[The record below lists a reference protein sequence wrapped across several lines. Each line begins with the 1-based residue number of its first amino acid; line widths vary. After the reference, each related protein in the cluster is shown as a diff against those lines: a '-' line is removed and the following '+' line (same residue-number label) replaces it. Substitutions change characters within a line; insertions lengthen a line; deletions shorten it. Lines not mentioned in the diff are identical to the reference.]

1 MFIFIENF
9 IELIKYQNI
18 IIFLLLSF
26 IIGSIPFGLIIVKIS
41 GYGDIRKIGSG
52 NIGATNVLRTGNKF
66 IAALTLILDVL
77 KSFII
82 LYLAQI
88 IFKPILNE
96 SLLMTL
102 ILSLSLLSILGHM
115 FSPFL
120 LFKGG
125 KGIATA
131 AGILLFLSWPCALFT
146 LLIWLFFALVF
157 KISSLGALSASISAP
172 ILFWFISVTVKIG
185 LLPNNFNIHNIEIYI
200 VLIITAL
207 IWTKHIPNIKRIIN
221 GTETKYKNN

>member
-1 MFIFIENF
+1 MYLFIENF
-9 IELIKYQNI
+9 IELIQYQNI
-18 IIFLLLSF
+18 IIYLFIGF

-66 IAALTLILDVL
+66 IAVLTLIFDIS

-82 LYLAQI
+82 LYLAEI
-88 IFKPILNE
+88 LFKSMLNE
-96 SLLMTL
+96 ELLITL
-102 ILSLSLLSILGHM
+102 FLSLSLLSILGHM

-146 LLIWLFFALVF
+146 LLIWLFFALIF
-157 KISSLGALSASISAP
+157 KTSSLGGLSASITAP
-172 ILFWFISVTVKIG
+172 MLFWLLSKIVKVG
-185 LLPNNFNIHNIEIYI
+185 LIPDNFYIYNIEIYI
-200 VLIITAL
+200 VLIITTL
-207 IWTKHIPNIKRIIN
+207 IMAKHVPNIRRIIK
-221 GTETKYKNN
+221 GTESKI

>member
-1 MFIFIENF
+1 MYLFIENF
-9 IELIKYQNI
+9 IELIQYQNI
-18 IIFLLLSF
+18 IMYLFLGF

-66 IAALTLILDVL
+66 IAVLTLIFDIS

-82 LYLAQI
+82 LYLAEI
-88 IFKPILNE
+88 LFKSILNE
-96 SLLMTL
+96 ELLITL
-102 ILSLSLLSILGHM
+102 FLSLSLLSILGHM

-146 LLIWLFFALVF
+146 LLIWLFFALIF
-157 KISSLGALSASISAP
+157 KTSSLGGLSASITAP
-172 ILFWFISVTVKIG
+172 ILFWLLSKIVKVG
-185 LLPNNFNIHNIEIYI
+185 LIPDNFYIYNIEIYI
-200 VLIITAL
+200 VLIITTL
-207 IWTKHIPNIKRIIN
+207 IMAKHVPNIRRIIK
-221 GTETKYKNN
+221 GTESKI

>member
-1 MFIFIENF
+1 MYLFIENF
-9 IELIKYQNI
+9 IELIQYQNI
-18 IIFLLLSF
+18 IIYLFLGF

-66 IAALTLILDVL
+66 IAVLTLIFDIS

-82 LYLAQI
+82 LYLAEI
-88 IFKPILNE
+88 IFKSMLSE
-96 SLLMTL
+96 ELLITL
-102 ILSLSLLSILGHM
+102 FLILSLLSILGHM

-131 AGILLFLSWPCALFT
+131 AGILLFLSWPCAIFT
-146 LLIWLFFALVF
+146 LLIWLFFTLIF
-157 KISSLGALSASISAP
+157 KTSSLGGLSASITAP
-172 ILFWFISVTVKIG
+172 MLFWLLSKIVKVG
-185 LLPNNFNIHNIEIYI
+185 LIPDNFYIYNIEIYI
-200 VLIITAL
+200 VLIITTL
-207 IWTKHIPNIKRIIN
+207 IMAKHVPNIRRIIK
-221 GTETKYKNN
+221 GTESKI

>member
-1 MFIFIENF
+1 MYLFIENF
-9 IELIKYQNI
+9 IELIQYQNI
-18 IIFLLLSF
+18 IIYLFLGF

-66 IAALTLILDVL
+66 IAVLTLLFDIS

-82 LYLAQI
+82 LYLAEI
-88 IFKPILNE
+88 LFKSMLNE
-96 SLLMTL
+96 ELLITL
-102 ILSLSLLSILGHM
+102 FLSLSLLSILGHM

-146 LLIWLFFALVF
+146 LLIWLFFALIF
-157 KISSLGALSASISAP
+157 KTSSLGGLSASITAP
-172 ILFWFISVTVKIG
+172 ILFWLLSKIVKVG
-185 LLPNNFNIHNIEIYI
+185 LIPDNFYIYNIEIYI
-200 VLIITAL
+200 VLIITTL
-207 IWTKHIPNIKRIIN
+207 IMAKHVPNIRRIIK
-221 GTETKYKNN
+221 GTESKI

>member
-1 MFIFIENF
+1 MYIFIENF
-9 IELIKYQNI
+9 IKLIEYQNI
-18 IIFLLLSF
+18 IIFLLLGF
-26 IIGSIPFGLIIVKIS
+26 LIGSIPFGLIIVKIS

-52 NIGATNVLRTGNKF
+52 NIGATNVLRTGNKL
-66 IAALTLILDVL
+66 IAALTLIFDVS

-88 IFKPILNE
+88 IFKPILNDE
-96 SLLMTL
+96 LLMTL

-131 AGILLFLSWPCALFT
+131 AGILLFLSWPCVLLT
-146 LLIWLFFALVF
+146 LSIWILFALIY
-157 KISSLGALSASISAP
+157 KTSSLAALSASISAP
-172 ILFWFISVTVKIG
+172 ILFLLISKIVKMG
-185 LLPNNFNIHNIEIYI
+185 LLPNSLNILNIEIYI
-200 VLIITAL
+200 VLIITIL
-207 IWTKHIPNIKRIIN
+207 IWTKHIPNIKRIIK
-221 GTETKYKNN
+221 GTESKI

>member
-1 MFIFIENF
+1 MYLFIENF
-9 IELIKYQNI
+9 IELIQYQNI
-18 IIFLLLSF
+18 IIYLFIGF

-66 IAALTLILDVL
+66 IAVLTLIFDIS

-82 LYLAQI
+82 LYLAEI
-88 IFKPILNE
+88 LFKSMLNE
-96 SLLMTL
+96 ELLITL
-102 ILSLSLLSILGHM
+102 FLSLSLLSILGHM

-120 LFKGG
+120 FFKGG

-146 LLIWLFFALVF
+146 LLIWLFFALIF
-157 KISSLGALSASISAP
+157 KTSSLGGLSASITAP
-172 ILFWFISVTVKIG
+172 MLFWLLSKIVKVG
-185 LLPNNFNIHNIEIYI
+185 LIPDNFYIYNIEIYI
-200 VLIITAL
+200 VLIITTL
-207 IWTKHIPNIKRIIN
+207 IMAKHVPNIRRIIK
-221 GTETKYKNN
+221 GTESKI

>member
-9 IELIKYQNI
+9 FELVKYQNI
-18 IIFLLLSF
+18 IIFLLFGF

-66 IAALTLILDVL
+66 IAVLTLIFDVS

-96 SLLMTL
+96 SLLVTL
-102 ILSLSLLSILGHM
+102 LLSLSLLSILGHM

-125 KGIATA
+125 KGIATS
-131 AGILLFLSWPCALFT
+131 AGILLFLSWPCAL
-146 LLIWLFFALVF
+146 LAMSIWLLFALIF
-157 KISSLGALSASISAP
+157 KTSSLGALSASISAP
-172 ILFWFISVTVKIG
+172 ILFWIISKLVEIG
-185 LLPNNFNIHNIEIYI
+185 FLPNSLNINNTEIYI
-200 VLIITAL
+200 VLIITLL
-207 IWTKHIPNIKRIIN
+207 IWTKHIPNIKRIIK
-221 GTETKYKNN
+221 GTESKI

>member
-1 MFIFIENF
+1 M
-9 IELIKYQNI
+9 
-18 IIFLLLSF
+18 
-26 IIGSIPFGLIIVKIS
+26 
-41 GYGDIRKIGSG
+41 
-52 NIGATNVLRTGNKF
+52 RTGNKL
-66 IAALTLILDVL
+66 IAALTLILDIS

-96 SLLMTL
+96 ELLMTL

-131 AGILLFLSWPCALFT
+131 AGILLFLSWPCALLT
-146 LLIWLFFALVF
+146 LSIWLLFALIF
-157 KISSLGALSASISAP
+157 KTSSLGALSASISAP
-172 ILFWFISVTVKIG
+172 ILFWLISNIVKTG
-185 LLPNNFNIHNIEIYI
+185 LLPHSLYIHNIEIYI
-200 VLIITAL
+200 VLIITTL
-207 IWTKHIPNIKRIIN
+207 IWTKHIPNIKRIIK
-221 GTETKYKNN
+221 GTESKI

>member
-18 IIFLLLSF
+18 IIFLLLGF

-66 IAALTLILDVL
+66 IAALTLIFDVS

-88 IFKPILNE
+88 IFQPILNE
-96 SLLMTL
+96 NLLMTL
-102 ILSLSLLSILGHM
+102 ILSLSLLSIIGHM

-131 AGILLFLSWPCALFT
+131 AGILLFLSWPCALFS

-172 ILFWFISVTVKIG
+172 ILFWLISVTVKIG

-200 VLIITAL
+200 VLIITTL
-207 IWTKHIPNIKRIIN
+207 IWIKHIPNIKRIIN
-221 GTETKYKNN
+221 GIESKI

>member
-1 MFIFIENF
+1 MYLFIENF
-9 IELIKYQNI
+9 IELIQYQNI
-18 IIFLLLSF
+18 IMYLFLGF

-66 IAALTLILDVL
+66 IAVLTLIFDIS

-82 LYLAQI
+82 LYLAEI
-88 IFKPILNE
+88 LFKSMLNE
-96 SLLMTL
+96 ELLITL
-102 ILSLSLLSILGHM
+102 FLSLSLLSILGHM

-146 LLIWLFFALVF
+146 LLIWLFFALIF
-157 KISSLGALSASISAP
+157 KTSSLGALSASITAP
-172 ILFWFISVTVKIG
+172 ILFWLLNEIVKTG
-185 LLPNNFNIHNIEIYI
+185 LLPNSLNIYNIEIYI
-200 VLIITAL
+200 VLIITTL
-207 IWTKHIPNIKRIIN
+207 IMAKHVPNIRRIIK
-221 GTETKYKNN
+221 GTESKI

>member
-9 IELIKYQNI
+9 MELIKYQNI
-18 IIFLLLSF
+18 IIFLLLGF

-66 IAALTLILDVL
+66 IAALTLIFDVS

-102 ILSLSLLSILGHM
+102 ILSLSLLSIIGHM

-131 AGILLFLSWPCALFT
+131 AGILLFLSWPCALFA

-172 ILFWFISVTVKIG
+172 ILFWLISVTVKIG

-200 VLIITAL
+200 VLIITTL
-207 IWTKHIPNIKRIIN
+207 IWIKHIPNIHRIIN
-221 GTETKYKNN
+221 GTESKI

>member
-18 IIFLLLSF
+18 IIFLLLGF

-66 IAALTLILDVL
+66 IAALTLIFDVS

-102 ILSLSLLSILGHM
+102 ILSLSLLSIIGHM

-131 AGILLFLSWPCALFT
+131 AGILLFLSWPCALFA

-172 ILFWFISVTVKIG
+172 ILFWLISVTVKIG

-200 VLIITAL
+200 VLIITTL

-221 GTETKYKNN
+221 GIESKI